1 MDIRWGRDEEPWVT
15 ATNVEHLFVRQTLRL
30 PAHRTRAP
38 QVYNLAKE
46 RKRQLEQIHEDGYH
60 MPDSYD
66 APDKHH
72 SRFDVAKQRYQEAED
87 PEKANP
93 FAEQEKWEAEQM
105 RRTHM
110 KVCVGEW
117 GG

>member
-1 MDIRWGRDEEPWVT
+1 M
-15 ATNVEHLFVRQTLRL
+15 
-30 PAHRTRAP
+30 
-38 QVYNLAKE
+38 YNLAKE

-110 KVCVGEW
+110 KVCFLGGVGANP
-117 GG
+117 GIGCLK